1 MSEADTE
8 AIRPEDH
15 VRLAKVMTRRVLR
28 CPTDDD
34 FGTAFLALVD
44 AAAVWNAGKRPCRWS
59 TFAANRI
66 RWELLYRFRLA
77 SAAAIAAEVPLFL
90 TSADDEE
97 AEIERPEMGVED
109 PGPREAEA
117 RIDVERLLAT
127 LPPTEALVIRRRFG
141 IGTPQETGSA
151 VGKVL
156 GLGKQRIGQIQA
168 KALARMRGRAARGDR
183 LA

>member
-1 MSEADTE
+1 
-8 AIRPEDH
+8 
-15 VRLAKVMTRRVLR
+15 
-28 CPTDDD
+28 
-34 FGTAFLALVD
+34 
-44 AAAVWNAGKRPCRWS
+44 
-59 TFAANRI
+59 
-66 RWELLYRFRLA
+66 
-77 SAAAIAAEVPLFL
+77 
-90 TSADDEE
+90 
-97 AEIERPEMGVED
+97 MGVED